1 MLSPSSLASVFPDAD
16 AFARAFFE
24 EGVRH
29 LSDARVLHQKSRH
42 ASSVTSSMKA
52 AELGIKS
59 VLILEGAMGVYEKV
73 FNTHKPLTEIE
84 KHPLL
89 KRLNPLLEAHRADLS
104 LNVREMESL
113 EPTQFGKGNYDP
125 AAGEANT
132 EYPFLVKTLDASGN
146 TVARLQS
153 PQTYF
158 DNAQSL
164 RYYRL
169 AHELLVALPLL
180 YPDMKKWRVS
190 LPRKM

>member
-1 MLSPSSLASVFPDAD
+1 MHPPPLLAPVFPDTG
-16 AFARAFFE
+16 AFALAFLE

-29 LSDARVLHQKSRH
+29 LADARVLHQRSRH
-42 ASSVTSSMKA
+42 AASVTSSMKA
-52 AELGIKS
+52 AELGAKS
-59 VLILEGAMGVYEKV
+59 ALILEGAMGLYDKV

-89 KRLNPLLEAHRADLS
+89 KRLNPRLEAHRTDLS
-104 LNVREMESL
+104 LDVRVMESL

-132 EYPFLVKTLDASGN
+132 EYPFLVKTPDALGN

-158 DNAQSL
+158 DAAQSL
-164 RYYRL
+164 RYFLL
-169 AHELLVALPLL
+169 ARELLAALPLL
-180 YPDMKKWRVS
+180 YPPMGTWRVN
-190 LPRKM
+190 LPRKI